1 MSNPTI
7 RTRHRWLV
15 AVTLLLAAA
24 GGTVATRAVADQP
37 KMEQA
42 LTSLREARGLLKEAN
57 ANKGGH
63 RAKAV
68 DLVEAA
74 IKEVEAGIQ
83 YDRER

>member
-1 MSNPTI
+1 MTNSTN
-7 RTRHRWLV
+7 RTRLRWLV
-15 AVTLLLAAA
+15 AVSLFLGTA
-24 GGTVATRAVADQP
+24 GGMVATPAMADQP

-42 LTSLREARGLLKEAN
+42 LASLREARAFLKEAN

-68 DLVEAA
+68 DFVEAA